1 MARYE
6 PKIGDTVLYRLT
18 ARDVEEI
25 NITRSAFAH
34 KKGSKPGVGDE
45 IGMAITHVWPSR
57 VLSGQGFLDGNDS
70 LWVVQTGEG
79 TQIGQWR
86 RRE

>member
-6 PKIGDTVLYRLT
+6 PQIGDLVLYRLT

-25 NITRSAFAH
+25 NLARSAWAH

-45 IGMAITHVWPSR
+45 IGMMVTHVWASR

-70 LWVVQTGEG
+70 LWVAQAGEG
-79 TQIGQWR
+79 SGIGQWR
-86 RRE
+86 RE